1 MAPEGDQASEAPV
14 TRLDAHSSSVPP
26 PMPRPG
32 LLPRNTH
39 FSDFCPSRQTE
50 TPFPPGVLGQT
61 ATSHIASRGPHPSSA
76 SPLQTALSP
85 DPCAPLKDQGP
96 PPPPPRQGPLH
107 SEPSTPIP
115 IRTSF
120 PQGSGA
126 GCPREVRPSRA
137 HGPQHTA
144 RKVLP
149 GPAFSTRGISQG
161 TFQLSLYDI
170 LVSLLPSMSTNTPIS
185 LLQNTPTPP
194 PMDHVT

>member
-26 PMPRPG
+26 PTPRPG

-96 PPPPPRQGPLH
+96 PLPRLARGPSIQSPAH
-107 SEPSTPIP
+107 PSPSEHLSLRALERAALVRCAPAGHTAPSTLPGKFSPGQPSAHGVSLRVPSSCPYMISLYHCS
-115 IRTSF
+115 RL
-120 PQGSGA
+120 
-126 GCPREVRPSRA
+126 CPR
-137 HGPQHTA
+137 
-144 RKVLP
+144 
-149 GPAFSTRGISQG
+149 
-161 TFQLSLYDI
+161 
-170 LVSLLPSMSTNTPIS
+170 
-185 LLQNTPTPP
+185 TPP
-194 PMDHVT
+194 YHYSRTPPHRHLWIT